1 MCFQSSKNI
10 FQYLITF
17 SQQKYSHYGLMV
29 ENSRIKRYSTISPKT
44 FKSCYCSVFVAFS
57 LFLFTFFTVFRVSKL
72 PVSCSTHYV
81 DISFHQFS
89 IHCAASALFI
99 SSLLSMAQCSG
110 FFSVLQQ
117 LFKNNCCR
125 LHSGPESS
133 WQKT

>member
-1 MCFQSSKNI
+1 
-10 FQYLITF
+10 
-17 SQQKYSHYGLMV
+17 MV

-99 SSLLSMAQCSG
+99 SSLLSMHSAVV
-110 FFSVLQQ
+110 FSRSCNNFLKTTVVVFTVVRSPVGKKRRFLIQ
-117 LFKNNCCR
+117 L
-125 LHSGPESS
+125 SIESAAVVVFI
-133 WQKT
+133 